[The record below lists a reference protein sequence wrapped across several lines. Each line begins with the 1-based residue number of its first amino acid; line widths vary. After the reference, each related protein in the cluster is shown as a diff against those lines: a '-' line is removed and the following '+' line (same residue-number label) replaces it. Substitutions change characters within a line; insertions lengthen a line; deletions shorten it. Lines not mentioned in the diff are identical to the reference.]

1 MPVSFYAQISIIGLS
16 LLITVLP
23 FLGLPQSWNRALTA
37 IIGFLILGVATTAL
51 YRGYVKVMRREER
64 REQARIVQQRSTEV
78 AQEDPISEVVEENS
92 RERVLHRE
100 ASQDSDGFGRH
111 DYSVLQIIRD

>member
-23 FLGLPQSWNRALTA
+23 FLGLPQSWDRALTA
-37 IIGFLILGVATTAL
+37 IIGFLVLGVATTAL

-64 REQARIVQQRSTEV
+64 RERARTVRQRSTEV
-78 AQEDPISEVVEENS
+78 AQEEALNDVVEEIV
-92 RERVLHRE
+92 REEVSHRE
-100 ASQDSDGFGRH
+100 APRESDGFGRH